1 LNITQ
6 EEELSR
12 VVQKTDILL
21 CGNASNMQQKVQ
33 LTVKAGKACLF
44 KKLKVVQLHNYI
56 GEVISRF

>member
-12 VVQKTDILL
+12 VVQKMDILL

-44 KKLKVVQLHNYI
+44 KKLKVV
-56 GEVISRF
+56 R